1 MNNYTVLR
9 DGTVRLVGIPALGI
23 LIPNVTGLVTNRF
36 YRPIESAGNYL
47 YFVLV
52 SFLVWEGNI
61 RLMYFIRQK
70 YPWTR
75 GTYPKIVIALFLVN
89 VVYSSLVSA
98 LLLKGWRLWS
108 REPRDD
114 HGPLVNA
121 VLMIVIAAC
130 FIGNI
135 YEILFL
141 NREKEQNE
149 SRVEQLNTAKAQAE
163 LEALKNQID
172 PHFIFNSLNTLSFL
186 IARDPKKSAIRS
198 PVQRSA
204 SETSI
209 TATNSLQK
217 GISSLRITLNR
228 LQSSYRSSGFDTI
241 AGLDCNN

>member
-36 YRPIESAGNYL
+36 YRPIESAGNY
-47 YFVLV
+47 
-52 SFLVWEGNI
+52 
-61 RLMYFIRQK
+61 
-70 YPWTR
+70 
-75 GTYPKIVIALFLVN
+75 
-89 VVYSSLVSA
+89 
-98 LLLKGWRLWS
+98 
-108 REPRDD
+108 
-114 HGPLVNA
+114 
-121 VLMIVIAAC
+121 

-149 SRVEQLNTAKAQAE
+149 SRVAQLNTAKAQAE

-186 IARDPKKSAIRS
+186 ITRDPKKSAIRS

-217 GISSLRITLNR
+217 GISSLKITLNR